1 MRRLLHKL
9 FAFVLFVSTMNVL
22 AQTSSVFDQKSL
34 TITNVINNTDY
45 MIELKETFFM
55 LSYNNILIDENQKNN
70 FRSYYRNNVK
80 KYSESLIKY
89 FTEKKTFSGLEIN
102 DKLKEV
108 STQLVSE
115 FLKSELNKPFDPN
128 GFVFHNSNHY
138 KLGSNNPHEHD
149 ELFGLNQPCNNPDME
164 TCDFTNWDLTQ
175 GSVDANPYGYVGVT
189 AVSAPGSTLP
199 TSASDQHFI
208 VTGGNDPVVPIIP
221 RVNPNGGG
229 CTAQL
234 GDGTVT
240 GAKAASMSQT
250 FLVDINSANFTYSYA
265 AIMEDPS
272 GHTLGEKPYFKA
284 RVYDENGN
292 EIVCGRYN
300 TVAGDGSVGW
310 VNNGTVQY
318 KDWTTVFVPL
328 QTYIGTNVKVEFT
341 VGDCSQSGHYGYAY
355 VEASCSPGEIL
366 GPDTISCSGYPTMT
380 APPGAASYL
389 WNTGATTQSIVAT
402 APGQYS
408 VQVIPVT
415 GAACAITLT
424 KDIYEFVDTVTA
436 VFNANPTTI
445 CVGQS
450 VSFSESSFV
459 TGLSNITSWNW
470 DFDGNGTI
478 DNTSQNPPPQV
489 YNTPGTYNVTLS
501 TSITGC
507 TDDTTI
513 QIIVEPTAT
522 VNFTAPTVCA
532 GLATDFTDASGATV
546 DAWNWD
552 FNNDGF
558 VDNTTQNPSHTF
570 PSAGTYPV
578 NLEVS
583 IGGSC
588 GHDTTINVIVHP
600 NPVANFTATD
610 ECLTTATTF
619 TDASNV
625 STGSITGWAWDFDNN
640 TTTDNTSQ
648 NPTYT
653 YGTAGTQTINL
664 TVTTDNNCTN
674 SYSTT
679 VEVFANPIANFST
692 DAPCEGNAT
701 TFTDLSSDGSVAIS
715 IWNWDFDNNTTTDN
729 TTQNPT
735 FNLGT
740 ANTYPVTLYVEDAN
754 GCNHS
759 VTQNVI
765 VNPNPTAGFTFT
777 NVCFGTTTSFTNQSN
792 GNGGTISQYAWD
804 FTNNGIV
811 DNTNQN
817 PTNGYSSAGT
827 YTVELLV
834 ATSDGC
840 KDSITRV
847 VTVNPIP
854 VADFSATTECLGN
867 TTTFTDESTIS
878 TGSIANWSW
887 NFNDASPA
895 DNNQNPTHNYTT
907 DGTYNVTLTVT
918 SDSGCINNYNTNV
931 DVYANPVASFSS
943 DVACL
948 TTATTFTDSS
958 TPGDNPITIWN
969 WDFDNNTTVDNTEQN
984 PTFIL
989 PTAGTHN
996 VNLYV
1001 EDSHGCN
1008 HDTTITVTV
1017 SENPIADFDHTIEC
1031 FGTSTTF
1038 TDASNNNGGTTNI
1051 DTWEW
1056 DFDGNGTIDNTT
1068 QSPTFNF
1075 PSAGNYP
1082 TELVVTSAL
1091 GCKDSITINVVVD
1104 PIPVANFTATTA
1116 CLEYTTTFTNNS
1128 TVATGSITQND
1139 WDFAD
1144 GTGTSALLNPTYT
1157 YTTAGTFNVELTV
1170 TSDSG
1175 CVHSVIVPVT
1185 VHPKPTADFNVTD
1198 VCLNVAAPIT
1208 DASVG
1213 NGGTVNQWQWDFTN
1227 NGTTDNTTQNP
1238 SNLYATDGTFD
1249 IKLVVSTTNSCKDTI
1264 IKPVT
1269 IHPMPTADFIFVNAC
1284 YGAGIDFT
1292 DTSNVTSG
1300 TITNWDWSFGNGQTS
1315 TLENPTE
1322 NYAAEG
1328 IYNVQLIVT
1337 TNNNCKDTVSKN
1349 NIEVWPLP
1357 VVDFIPTTVCL
1368 NNITQFE
1375 DQSNVSNTYTT
1386 NTITAWSWNFG
1397 DGSPLDDNQDPTHT
1411 YLTEGVHQ
1419 ATLVVTTSNNCIDS
1433 ITKDVTVNPLP
1444 VVNFVAD
1451 NFEDCAPVDVTFTD
1465 STAISSGTI
1474 SKWFWDFNSD
1484 GYTDNYG
1491 PNPQWSFPNPSHS
1504 SVRNYNVTLIT
1515 ESDKG
1520 CRDTLTIPNY
1530 IHSYPNPLASF
1541 MYWPN
1546 DQATIVDK
1554 ELTFTDQSIIGS
1566 VWHWDMGDGF
1576 TSSVQ
1581 HPVHEF
1587 PDTGFYLV
1595 TLAIENVYGCVDTT
1609 QKYVQ
1614 IKPMYAIWIPN
1625 AFTPDGDFTN
1635 DYFYVDGYG
1644 IKELQIQIF
1653 DRWGLKI
1660 YDEIGI
1666 DQSWDGTYKGNL
1678 VPTDVYVYKV
1688 RAKDIFDEWH
1698 DYIGKVTVIK

>member
-1 MRRLLHKL
+1 MKQLLQSL
-9 FAFVLFVSTMNVL
+9 LVATLLINSLNAM
-22 AQTSSVFDQKSL
+22 AQNSSVFNQKSL
-34 TITNVINNTDY
+34 TIGEVNKNKDHV
-45 MIELKETFFM
+45 IELKETFFQFCF
-55 LSYNNILIDENQKNN
+55 NNILIDENQKNN
-70 FRSYYRNNVK
+70 FRDFYHNNGK

-355 VEASCSPGEIL
+355 VEASCSLGEIL

-777 NVCFGTTTSFTNQSN
+777 NVCFGTTTGFTNQSN
-792 GNGGTISQYAWD
+792 GNGGTINQFAWD
-804 FTNNGIV
+804 FTNNGTV

-817 PTNGYSSAGT
+817 PTNGYPSAGT
-827 YTVELLV
+827 YTVELHV
-834 ATSDGC
+834 TTADGC
-840 KDSITRV
+840 VDSITRV

-854 VADFSATTECLGN
+854 VADFSSTTECLGN
-867 TTTFTDESTIS
+867 LTTFTDESTVS
-878 TGSIANWSW
+878 TGGVTNWSW
-887 NFNDASPA
+887 DFNDGSPA
-895 DNNQNPTHNYTT
+895 DNNQSPTHVYASA
-907 DGTYNVTLTVT
+907 GIYNVTLTVT
-918 SDSGCINNYNTNV
+918 SDSGCINNYSANV
-931 DVYANPVASFSS
+931 EVYTNPVATFST

-948 TTATTFTDSS
+948 TYATTFTDSS

-1269 IHPMPTADFIFVNAC
+1269 IHPMPTADFTFVNAC

-1375 DQSNVSNTYTT
+1375 DQSTVSNTYTT

-1397 DGSPLDDNQDPTHT
+1397 DGSPLDNNQDPTHT

-1451 NFEDCAPVDVTFTD
+1451 NFEDCAPVEVTFTD
-1465 STAISSGTI
+1465 NTAISSGTI

>member
-1 MRRLLHKL
+1 
-9 FAFVLFVSTMNVL
+9 
-22 AQTSSVFDQKSL
+22 
-34 TITNVINNTDY
+34 
-45 MIELKETFFM
+45 
-55 LSYNNILIDENQKNN
+55 
-70 FRSYYRNNVK
+70 
-80 KYSESLIKY
+80 
-89 FTEKKTFSGLEIN
+89 
-102 DKLKEV
+102 
-108 STQLVSE
+108 
-115 FLKSELNKPFDPN
+115 
-128 GFVFHNSNHY
+128 
-138 KLGSNNPHEHD
+138 
-149 ELFGLNQPCNNPDME
+149 
-164 TCDFTNWDLTQ
+164 
-175 GSVDANPYGYVGVT
+175 
-189 AVSAPGSTLP
+189 
-199 TSASDQHFI
+199 
-208 VTGGNDPVVPIIP
+208 
-221 RVNPNGGG
+221 
-229 CTAQL
+229 
-234 GDGTVT
+234 
-240 GAKAASMSQT
+240 
-250 FLVDINSANFTYSYA
+250 
-265 AIMEDPS
+265 
-272 GHTLGEKPYFKA
+272 
-284 RVYDENGN
+284 
-292 EIVCGRYN
+292 
-300 TVAGDGSVGW
+300 
-310 VNNGTVQY
+310 
-318 KDWTTVFVPL
+318 
-328 QTYIGTNVKVEFT
+328 
-341 VGDCSQSGHYGYAY
+341 
-355 VEASCSPGEIL
+355 
-366 GPDTISCSGYPTMT
+366 
-380 APPGAASYL
+380 
-389 WNTGATTQSIVAT
+389 
-402 APGQYS
+402 
-408 VQVIPVT
+408 
-415 GAACAITLT
+415 
-424 KDIYEFVDTVTA
+424 
-436 VFNANPTTI
+436 
-445 CVGQS
+445 
-450 VSFSESSFV
+450 
-459 TGLSNITSWNW
+459 
-470 DFDGNGTI
+470 GTI
-478 DNTSQNPPPQV
+478 DNTTQS
-489 YNTPGTYNVTLS
+489 
-501 TSITGC
+501 
-507 TDDTTI
+507 
-513 QIIVEPTAT
+513 PT
-522 VNFTAPTVCA
+522 
-532 GLATDFTDASGATV
+532 
-546 DAWNWD
+546 
-552 FNNDGF
+552 FN
-558 VDNTTQNPSHTF
+558 F
-570 PSAGTYPV
+570 PSAGTY
-578 NLEVS
+578 
-583 IGGSC
+583 
-588 GHDTTINVIVHP
+588 
-600 NPVANFTATD
+600 
-610 ECLTTATTF
+610 
-619 TDASNV
+619 
-625 STGSITGWAWDFDNN
+625 
-640 TTTDNTSQ
+640 
-648 NPTYT
+648 
-653 YGTAGTQTINL
+653 QT
-664 TVTTDNNCTN
+664 
-674 SYSTT
+674 
-679 VEVFANPIANFST
+679 E
-692 DAPCEGNAT
+692 
-701 TFTDLSSDGSVAIS
+701 
-715 IWNWDFDNNTTTDN
+715 
-729 TTQNPT
+729 
-735 FNLGT
+735 
-740 ANTYPVTLYVEDAN
+740 LYVTSTL
-754 GCNHS
+754 GCM
-759 VTQNVI
+759 
-765 VNPNPTAGFTFT
+765 
-777 NVCFGTTTSFTNQSN
+777 
-792 GNGGTISQYAWD
+792 
-804 FTNNGIV
+804 
-811 DNTNQN
+811 
-817 PTNGYSSAGT
+817 
-827 YTVELLV
+827 
-834 ATSDGC
+834 
-840 KDSITRV
+840 DSITIAV
-847 VTVNPIP
+847 VVDPIP
-854 VADFSATTECLGN
+854 VADFSSTTECLG
-867 TTTFTDESTIS
+867 TATTFTDESTVS
-878 TGSIANWSW
+878 TGGVTNWSW
-887 NFNDASPA
+887 DFNDGSPA
-895 DNNQNPTHNYTT
+895 DNSQNPTHVYASA
-907 DGTYNVTLTVT
+907 GIYNVTLTVT
-918 SDSGCINNYNTNV
+918 SDSGCINNYSANV
-931 DVYANPVASFSS
+931 EVYTNPVATFST

-948 TTATTFTDSS
+948 TYATTFTDSS

-1269 IHPMPTADFIFVNAC
+1269 IHPMPTADFTFVNAC
-1284 YGAGIDFT
+1284 SGAGIDFT
-1292 DTSNVTSG
+1292 STSNVTSG
-1300 TITNWDWSFGNGQTS
+1300 TINNWNWSFGNGQTS
-1315 TLENPTE
+1315 ILENPTE
-1322 NYAAEG
+1322 NYATEG

-1337 TNNNCKDTVSKN
+1337 TNSNCKDTVSKN

-1368 NNITQFE
+1368 NNTTQFE
-1375 DQSNVSNTYTT
+1375 DQSTVSNTYTT

-1397 DGSPLDDNQDPTHT
+1397 DGSPLDNNQDPTHT

-1451 NFEDCAPVDVTFTD
+1451 NFEGCAPVDVTFTD
-1465 STAISSGTI
+1465 NTAISSGTI

-1698 DYIGKVTVIK
+1698 DYIGRVSVIK

>member
-1 MRRLLHKL
+1 MRTLLQNLSVAFLMVVSTNLIAQNNINATKIYEVKDLLDDKILNVEIKEHFVRELRKTGL
-9 FAFVLFVSTMNVL
+9 VPEIDNHDFEHFVLERYEIIYKPLIKNELSKFTQISQNHGR
-22 AQTSSVFDQKSL
+22 SL
-34 TITNVINNTDY
+34 TVNIIAEMAKDFNTFKKKNPNYSAHNYNINSEEVDVFKLTPPINPD
-45 MIELKETFFM
+45 ET
-55 LSYNNILIDENQKNN
+55 Y
-70 FRSYYRNNVK
+70 
-80 KYSESLIKY
+80 
-89 FTEKKTFSGLEIN
+89 G
-102 DKLKEV
+102 
-108 STQLVSE
+108 
-115 FLKSELNKPFDPN
+115 P
-128 GFVFHNSNHY
+128 G
-138 KLGSNNPHEHD
+138 
-149 ELFGLNQPCNNPDME
+149 QPCNNADFE
-164 TCDFTNWDLTQ
+164 TGNCSGWEVITGT
-175 GSVDANPYGYVGVT
+175 VP
-189 AVSAPGSTLP
+189 SAPTAPYSFTQSGTSTCG
-199 TSASDQHFI
+199 ASVNHVI
-208 VTGGNDPVVPIIP
+208 VTGGIDAQGGFPMVYP
-221 RVNPNGGG
+221 GGG
-229 CTAQL
+229 GTSVML
-234 GDGTVT
+234 GNGIGTGN
-240 GAKAASMSQT
+240 GAARIRQT
-250 FLVDINSANFTYSYA
+250 FLVDASSAAFSYHYA
-265 AIMEDPS
+265 VVLNDA
-272 GHTLGEKPYFKA
+272 GHTANEQPYFKV
-284 RVYDENGN
+284 RVFDAGGSA
-292 EIVCGRYN
+292 IVCGDYEV
-300 TVAGDGSVGW
+300 VAPSGSGSDPDFTAYP
-310 VNNGTVQY
+310 GGFFS
-318 KDWTTVFVPL
+318 DWRTAFVPL
-328 QTYIGTNVKVEFT
+328 QGYIGQNVTIEFT
-341 VGDCSQSGHYGYAY
+341 TGDCSQSGHYGYAY
-355 VEASCSPGEIL
+355 IDATCSPLQIIPSQTVICGGAPVTL
-366 GPDTISCSGYPTMT
+366 T
-380 APPGAASYL
+380 APAGATSYSWNPG
-389 WNTGATTQSIVAT
+389 GQTTQSIITNV
-402 APGQYS
+402 PGH
-408 VQVIPVT
+408 
-415 GAACAITLT
+415 
-424 KDIYEFVDTVTA
+424 YEVTVTPVSGSSCA
-436 VFNANPTTI
+436 LTLAADIGGSPDYPVAQFTANPTTA
-445 CVGQS
+445 CVG
-450 VSFSESSFV
+450 VPISF
-459 TGLSNITSWNW
+459 T
-470 DFDGNGTI
+470 
-478 DNTSQNPPPQV
+478 NTSYV
-489 YNTPGTYNVTLS
+489 VGTSAIDSV
-501 TSITGC
+501 
-507 TDDTTI
+507 
-513 QIIVEPTAT
+513 Q
-522 VNFTAPTVCA
+522 
-532 GLATDFTDASGATV
+532 
-546 DAWNWD
+546 WD
-552 FNNDGF
+552 FNSDGI
-558 VDNTTQNPSHTF
+558 VDNTTFSPNYTYATPGNYTATLTVFNNGCEDSTTVNITITATTLASFTTTPVCQGVATTFTNNSSGGANTWGWDFDSNTSIDNSSQNPTF
-570 PSAGTYPV
+570 TFATAGTHAV
-578 NLEVS
+578 TLNVS
-583 IGGSC
+583 NSGSC
-588 GHDTTINVIVHP
+588 PHDTTINVIVHP

-648 NPTYT
+648 NPTHT

-664 TVTTDNNCTN
+664 TVTTDNSCTD
-674 SYSTT
+674 SFSTT
-679 VEVFANPIANFST
+679 VDVFANPIANFST

-701 TFTDLSSDGSVAIS
+701 TFTDLSLDGSVAIS
-715 IWNWDFDNNTTTDN
+715 IWNWDFDNNATTDN

-777 NVCFGTTTSFTNQSN
+777 YVCFGTTTSFTNQSN

-804 FTNNGIV
+804 FTNNGTV

-817 PTNGYSSAGT
+817 PTNGYPSAGT
-827 YTVELLV
+827 YTVELHV
-834 ATSDGC
+834 TTTDGC
-840 KDSITRV
+840 VDSITRV

-854 VADFSATTECLGN
+854 VADFTATTACLGN
-867 TTTFTDESTIS
+867 TTTFTDESTVS
-878 TGSIANWSW
+878 TGSVVNWSW
-887 NFNDASPA
+887 NFNDGSPA

-918 SDSGCINNYNTNV
+918 SDSGCINNYSTNI

-948 TTATTFTDSS
+948 TYATTFTDSS

-1082 TELVVTSAL
+1082 TKLVVTSAL

-1269 IHPMPTADFIFVNAC
+1269 IHPMPTADFTFVNAC

-1337 TNNNCKDTVSKN
+1337 TNNNCKDTISKN

-1375 DQSNVSNTYTT
+1375 DQSTVSNTYTT

-1397 DGSPLDDNQDPTHT
+1397 DGSPLDNNQDPTHT

-1465 STAISSGTI
+1465 NTAISSGTI

>member
-1 MRRLLHKL
+1 MRTLLQNLSVAFLMVVSTNLIAQTNINVDKIYQVKDLLDDKILNVEIKEHFVREIRKTGL
-9 FAFVLFVSTMNVL
+9 VPEIDNHDFEHFVLERYEIIYKPLIKNELSKFNQIS
-22 AQTSSVFDQKSL
+22 QSHGRSL
-34 TITNVINNTDY
+34 TVNIIAEMAKDFNTFKKKNPNYSAHNYNINSEDVDVFKLTPPINPD
-45 MIELKETFFM
+45 ET
-55 LSYNNILIDENQKNN
+55 Y
-70 FRSYYRNNVK
+70 
-80 KYSESLIKY
+80 
-89 FTEKKTFSGLEIN
+89 G
-102 DKLKEV
+102 
-108 STQLVSE
+108 
-115 FLKSELNKPFDPN
+115 P
-128 GFVFHNSNHY
+128 G
-138 KLGSNNPHEHD
+138 
-149 ELFGLNQPCNNPDME
+149 QPCNNADFE
-164 TCDFTNWDLTQ
+164 TGNCNGWEVITGT
-175 GSVDANPYGYVGVT
+175 VP
-189 AVSAPGSTLP
+189 SAPSAEYSFTQTG
-199 TSASDQHFI
+199 TSACGTSPNHVI
-208 VTGGNDPVVPIIP
+208 MTGGTDAQGGFP
-221 RVNPNGGG
+221 RVYPGSGG
-229 CTAQL
+229 TSVML
-234 GDGTVT
+234 GDGTGVNN
-240 GAKAASMSQT
+240 GAARIRQT
-250 FLVDINSANFTYSYA
+250 FLVDANSAAFSYHYAVVLNDAGHSSIDQPYFSVRMFDQGGNSIACGAYEVVAPTSSGSDPNFTSYPGGFYS
-265 AIMEDPS
+265 
-272 GHTLGEKPYFKA
+272 
-284 RVYDENGN
+284 
-292 EIVCGRYN
+292 
-300 TVAGDGSVGW
+300 
-310 VNNGTVQY
+310 
-318 KDWTTVFVPL
+318 DWRSAFAPL
-328 QTYIGTNVKVEFT
+328 QGYIGQNVTIEFT
-341 VGDCSQSGHYGYAY
+341 TGDCSASGHYGYAY
-355 VEASCSPGEIL
+355 IDANCDPLQIIPSQTVICGGQPVTLTAPAGASSYSWSPGGE
-366 GPDTISCSGYPTMT
+366 
-380 APPGAASYL
+380 
-389 WNTGATTQSIVAT
+389 TTQSITTNV
-402 APGQYS
+402 PGHYE
-408 VQVIPVT
+408 VFVTPVT
-415 GAACAITLT
+415 GAACGLTLT
-424 KDIYEFVDTVTA
+424 ADIGGSPDYPVAQFT
-436 VFNANPTTI
+436 ANPTNV
-445 CVGQS
+445 CVG
-450 VSFSESSFV
+450 
-459 TGLSNITSWNW
+459 TPIT
-470 DFDGNGTI
+470 FT
-478 DNTSQNPPPQV
+478 NTSYV
-489 YNTPGTYNVTLS
+489 VGTS
-501 TSITGC
+501 SI
-507 TDDTTI
+507 DSV
-513 QIIVEPTAT
+513 Q
-522 VNFTAPTVCA
+522 
-532 GLATDFTDASGATV
+532 
-546 DAWNWD
+546 WD
-552 FNNDGF
+552 FNSDGI
-558 VDNTTQNPSHTF
+558 VDNTTFSPTYTY
-570 PSAGTYPV
+570 PSAGNYTATLTVFNNGCEDETTQNVTITPGTTASFTTTPV
-578 NLEVS
+578 CQGVPTSFTNTSSGGANTWGWDFDSNTTIDNSSQNPTFTFATAGTHAVTLNVS
-583 IGGSC
+583 NSGSC
-588 GHDTTINVIVHP
+588 PHDTTINVIVHP

-625 STGSITGWAWDFDNN
+625 STGSITGWSWDFDNN

-648 NPTYT
+648 NPTHT

-777 NVCFGTTTSFTNQSN
+777 NVCFGTTTGFTNQSN
-792 GNGGTISQYAWD
+792 GNGGTINQFAWD
-804 FTNNGIV
+804 FTNNGTV

-817 PTNGYSSAGT
+817 PTNGYPSAGT
-827 YTVELLV
+827 YTVELHV
-834 ATSDGC
+834 TTADGC
-840 KDSITRV
+840 VDSITRV

-854 VADFSATTECLGN
+854 VADFSSTTECLGN
-867 TTTFTDESTIS
+867 LTTFTDESTVS
-878 TGSIANWSW
+878 TGGVTNWSW
-887 NFNDASPA
+887 DFNDGSPA
-895 DNNQNPTHNYTT
+895 DNSQNPTHVYASA
-907 DGTYNVTLTVT
+907 GIYNVTLTVT
-918 SDSGCINNYNTNV
+918 SDSGCINNYTANV
-931 DVYANPVASFSS
+931 EVYTNPVATFST

-948 TTATTFTDSS
+948 TYATTFTDSS

-1375 DQSNVSNTYTT
+1375 DQSTVSNTYTT

-1698 DYIGKVTVIK
+1698 DYIGRVSVIK

>member
-1 MRRLLHKL
+1 MRTLLQNLSVAFLMVVSTNLIAQTNINVDKIYQVKDLLDDKILNVEIKEHFVREIRKTGL
-9 FAFVLFVSTMNVL
+9 VPEIDNHDFEHFVLERYEIIYKPLIKNELSKFTQIS
-22 AQTSSVFDQKSL
+22 QSHGRSL
-34 TITNVINNTDY
+34 TVNIIAEMAKDFNKFKEKNPNYSAHNYNITTQDIEVFKLTPPINPD
-45 MIELKETFFM
+45 ET
-55 LSYNNILIDENQKNN
+55 Y
-70 FRSYYRNNVK
+70 
-80 KYSESLIKY
+80 
-89 FTEKKTFSGLEIN
+89 G
-102 DKLKEV
+102 
-108 STQLVSE
+108 
-115 FLKSELNKPFDPN
+115 P
-128 GFVFHNSNHY
+128 G
-138 KLGSNNPHEHD
+138 
-149 ELFGLNQPCNNPDME
+149 QPCNNADFE
-164 TCDFTNWDLTQ
+164 TGNCNGWEVITGT
-175 GSVDANPYGYVGVT
+175 VP
-189 AVSAPGSTLP
+189 SAPSAEYSFTQTG
-199 TSASDQHFI
+199 TSACGTSPNHVI
-208 VTGGNDPVVPIIP
+208 MTGGTDAQGGFP
-221 RVNPNGGG
+221 RVYPGSGG
-229 CTAQL
+229 TSVML
-234 GDGTVT
+234 GDGTGVNN
-240 GAKAASMSQT
+240 GAARIRQT
-250 FLVDINSANFTYSYA
+250 FLVDANSAAFSYHYAVVLNDAGHSSIDQPYFSVRMFDQGGNSIACGAYEVVAPTSSGSDPNFTSYPGGFYS
-265 AIMEDPS
+265 
-272 GHTLGEKPYFKA
+272 
-284 RVYDENGN
+284 
-292 EIVCGRYN
+292 
-300 TVAGDGSVGW
+300 
-310 VNNGTVQY
+310 
-318 KDWTTVFVPL
+318 DWRSAFAPL
-328 QTYIGTNVKVEFT
+328 QGYIGQNVTIEFT
-341 VGDCSQSGHYGYAY
+341 TGDCSASGHYGYAY
-355 VEASCSPGEIL
+355 IDANCDPLQIIPSQTVICGGQPVTLTAPAGASSYSWSPGGE
-366 GPDTISCSGYPTMT
+366 
-380 APPGAASYL
+380 
-389 WNTGATTQSIVAT
+389 TTQSITTNV
-402 APGQYS
+402 PGHYE
-408 VQVIPVT
+408 VFVTPVT
-415 GAACAITLT
+415 GAACGLTLT
-424 KDIYEFVDTVTA
+424 ADIGGSPDYPVAQFT
-436 VFNANPTTI
+436 ANPTNV
-445 CVGQS
+445 CVG
-450 VSFSESSFV
+450 
-459 TGLSNITSWNW
+459 TPIT
-470 DFDGNGTI
+470 FT
-478 DNTSQNPPPQV
+478 NTSYV
-489 YNTPGTYNVTLS
+489 VGTS
-501 TSITGC
+501 SI
-507 TDDTTI
+507 DSV
-513 QIIVEPTAT
+513 Q
-522 VNFTAPTVCA
+522 
-532 GLATDFTDASGATV
+532 
-546 DAWNWD
+546 WD
-552 FNNDGF
+552 FNSDGI
-558 VDNTTQNPSHTF
+558 VDNTTFSPTYTY
-570 PSAGTYPV
+570 PSAGNYTATLTVFNNGCEDETTQNVTITPGTTASFTTTPV
-578 NLEVS
+578 CQGVPTSFTNTSSGGANTWGWDFDSNTTIDNSSQNPTFTFATAGTHAVTLNVS
-583 IGGSC
+583 NSGSC
-588 GHDTTINVIVHP
+588 PHDTTINVIVHP

-648 NPTYT
+648 NPTHT

-664 TVTTDNNCTN
+664 TVTTDNSCTD
-674 SYSTT
+674 SFSTT
-679 VEVFANPIANFST
+679 VDVFANPIANFST

-701 TFTDLSSDGSVAIS
+701 TFTDLSLDGSVAIS

-777 NVCFGTTTSFTNQSN
+777 NVCFGTTTGFTNQSN
-792 GNGGTISQYAWD
+792 GNGGTINQFAWD
-804 FTNNGIV
+804 FTNNGTV

-817 PTNGYSSAGT
+817 PTNGYPSAGT
-827 YTVELLV
+827 YTVELHV
-834 ATSDGC
+834 TTADGC
-840 KDSITRV
+840 VDSITRV

-854 VADFSATTECLGN
+854 VADFSSTTECLGN
-867 TTTFTDESTIS
+867 LTTFTDESTVS
-878 TGSIANWSW
+878 TGGVTNWSW
-887 NFNDASPA
+887 DFNDGSPA
-895 DNNQNPTHNYTT
+895 DNNQSPTHVYASA
-907 DGTYNVTLTVT
+907 GIYNVTLTVT
-918 SDSGCINNYNTNV
+918 SDSGCINNYSANV
-931 DVYANPVASFSS
+931 EVYTNPVATFST

-948 TTATTFTDSS
+948 TYATTFTDSS

-1698 DYIGKVTVIK
+1698 DYIGRVSVIK